1 LKVDTLLATLP
12 LLLIRLHTYIHRY
25 VSIVTEYLTSNFI
38 LLLPA
43 LHDLDEIDNVVLQ
56 VI

>member
-1 LKVDTLLATLP
+1 LTVDTLLTTLP
-12 LLLIRLHTYIHRY
+12 LLLIRLHTYIPMY
-25 VSIVTEYLTSNFI
+25 VSIVTEYLTNNFI

-43 LHDLDEIDNVVLQ
+43 LHDLDEIDNVVLK